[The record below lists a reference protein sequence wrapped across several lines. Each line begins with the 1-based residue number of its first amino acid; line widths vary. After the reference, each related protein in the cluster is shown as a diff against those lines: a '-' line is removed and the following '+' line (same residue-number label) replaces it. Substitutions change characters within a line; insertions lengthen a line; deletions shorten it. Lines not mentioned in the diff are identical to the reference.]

1 MAFETSIHLKNAKYR
16 YTISPKIKKYTL
28 KDTTFMETKIG
39 NYELNRLLEKVPN
52 SGEGFPL
59 KITINKDLTAF
70 KLIITDLSGLRPV
83 NIFKSEEH
91 KILQDKFYFLMDS
104 LVERD
109 VFIKEEIA

>member
-1 MAFETSIHLKNAKYR
+1 MAFEKSIHLTNAKYR
-16 YTISPKIKKYTL
+16 YTISPNVKKYTL

-52 SGEGFPL
+52 SGDGFPL

-83 NIFKSEEH
+83 NIFKSEDH

-104 LVERD
+104 LVERE
-109 VFIKEEIA
+109 VFIKEDML

>member
-1 MAFETSIHLKNAKYR
+1 MAFEKEIHLTDCRFSYA
-16 YTISPKIKKYTL
+16 ISPKIKKYTL
-28 KDTTFMETKIG
+28 RDTTFIQNKVG
-39 NYELNRLLEKVPN
+39 NYELNRLLELVPN

-70 KLIITDLSGLRPV
+70 KLTITDMSGLRLV
-83 NIFKSEEH
+83 NIFKKEEH

-109 VFIKEEIA
+109 IFTKREI